1 MVLEMWYNILII
13 FDLAKIGRT
22 FYILEIFTQVD
33 GITFKLFVHYS
44 NYSNSW
50 VRIALFGIRIRSF
63 FRNRIYSVFS
73 IRCIFKNRIYSVFDI
88 RSNFTIRSNTVL
100 NWHCN
105 NDAWG
110 CSAATFKC
118 KWCVLIPSPVSDVR
132 IEEVCVWD
140 SSGSSA
146 I

>member
-1 MVLEMWYNILII
+1 MVLEMWYNILAIC
-13 FDLAKIGRT
+13 DLAKIGRT

-88 RSNFTIRSNTVL
+88 RSNFTIRAKGVNYIIRSTPRV
-100 NWHCN
+100 
-105 NDAWG
+105 
-110 CSAATFKC
+110 SAAILRIVCGNFLK
-118 KWCVLIPSPVSDVR
+118 PVGGK
-132 IEEVCVWD
+132 VWK
-140 SSGSSA
+140 SSVIG
-146 I
+146 

>member
-1 MVLEMWYNILII
+1 M
-13 FDLAKIGRT
+13 AKIGRT

-88 RSNFTIRSNTVL
+88 RSNFTIRDNTVNNRTRGRFLKESWIHHESLKILWLQRNRFYNRITFL
-100 NWHCN
+100 NFLFCMYRTCLLCH
-105 NDAWG
+105 
-110 CSAATFKC
+110 FKDRE
-118 KWCVLIPSPVSDVR
+118 KDLSYVR
-132 IEEVCVWD
+132 
-140 SSGSSA
+140 
-146 I
+146 

>member
-1 MVLEMWYNILII
+1 MVLEMWYNILKICY
-13 FDLAKIGRT
+13 LAKIGRT

-73 IRCIFKNRIYSVFDI
+73 IRCIFKNQIYSVFDI
-88 RSNFTIRSNTVL
+88 RSNFTIRDNT
-100 NWHCN
+100 
-105 NDAWG
+105 G
-110 CSAATFKC
+110 TFIWRQIGGPK
-118 KWCVLIPSPVSDVR
+118 VSLVNILFSVR
-132 IEEVCVWD
+132 HFALYLSLACCQE
-140 SSGSSA
+140 SRNH
-146 I
+146 